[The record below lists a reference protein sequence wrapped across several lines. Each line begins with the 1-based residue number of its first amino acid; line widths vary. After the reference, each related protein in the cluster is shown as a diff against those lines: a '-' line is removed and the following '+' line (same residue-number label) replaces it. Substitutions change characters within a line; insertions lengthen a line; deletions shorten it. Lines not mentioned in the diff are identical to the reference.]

1 MLQIDFMANLL
12 SVVLSKSVIALVHH
26 PILLFRKHH
35 INLDG
40 HVHALMFMFSSS
52 LQYRTIS
59 RKPMTYNC
67 LKKLTCAH
75 SWHSFLFLTL
85 ETKTPQ
91 RYSAPPRMLNPS
103 CVKREE
109 GNKKIKFHP
118 SL

>member
-52 LQYRTIS
+52 LQYHIPTANDIKLSEKIDLCAFMAFLPIS
-59 RKPMTYNC
+59 Y
-67 LKKLTCAH
+67 L
-75 SWHSFLFLTL
+75 
-85 ETKTPQ
+85 
-91 RYSAPPRMLNPS
+91 
-103 CVKREE
+103 
-109 GNKKIKFHP
+109 GNKNPTTVLSSTANVKSK
-118 SL
+118 LRKKRGRQ